1 MKSKFNLLIETP
13 ESVDLP
19 QLDSN
24 ECSGGEIVLE
34 YKIDGMTCVNCTNTI
49 EGAMNNEYQGKGMK
63 KVQIALLTHKMRI
76 VFDLKSYHENQI
88 TPDVIK
94 DEVEMV
100 GFGAELLEVVEI
112 NNEVN

>member
-1 MKSKFNLLIETP
+1 
-13 ESVDLP
+13 
-19 QLDSN
+19 
-24 ECSGGEIVLE
+24 
-34 YKIDGMTCVNCTNTI
+34 
-49 EGAMNNEYQGKGMK
+49 
-63 KVQIALLTHKMRI
+63 MRI

-88 TPDVIK
+88 TPDIIK